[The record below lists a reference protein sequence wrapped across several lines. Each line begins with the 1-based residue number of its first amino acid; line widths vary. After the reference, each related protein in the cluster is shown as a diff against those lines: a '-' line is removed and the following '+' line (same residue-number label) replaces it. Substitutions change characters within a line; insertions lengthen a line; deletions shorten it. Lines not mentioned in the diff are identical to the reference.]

1 METKEGVNLYGL
13 QPVMRQVLREADKIW
28 LNFGIKEGVTVTST
42 VDGVHSPGSWHPYGY
57 AVDLR
62 TRYFD
67 DEDKREVFALLKIAL
82 PRFDIILH
90 SSHIHVEINNELAD
104 ELGVLF

>member
-1 METKEGVNLYGL
+1 MRTKKGVNLFGL
-13 QPVMRQVLREADKIW
+13 QPVMRPILKEADKIW
-28 LNFGIKEGVTVTST
+28 ISHGRSEGVTVVST
-42 VDGVHSPGSWHPYGY
+42 VDSVHSASSWHPYGY